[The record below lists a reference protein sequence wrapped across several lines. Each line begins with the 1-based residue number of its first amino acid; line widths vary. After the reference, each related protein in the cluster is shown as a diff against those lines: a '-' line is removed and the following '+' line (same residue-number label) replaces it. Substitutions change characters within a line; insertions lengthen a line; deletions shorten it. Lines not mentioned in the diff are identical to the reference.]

1 MEMNDEFAGDH
12 MAVLG
17 GPVGGIHG
25 GDGGFTKIRVENIN
39 SDFATFVRTIVIL
52 FVLGGILLGTGQRQ
66 PVGSVRGMHLSVPW
80 PLRPRNRGILAVLFR
95 RASAW

>member
-1 MEMNDEFAGDH
+1 MNSPVTTWQFWAVRSVAFA
-12 MAVLG
+12 AVTA
-17 GPVGGIHG
+17 V
-25 GDGGFTKIRVENIN
+25 FTKIRVENIN

-52 FVLGGILLGTGQRQ
+52 FVLGGILLGTAQRQ

-95 RASAW
+95 RAPAW